1 VGELARESNDY
12 SAAMATDG
20 SNTNEPSL
28 VLILAREFAANLAT
42 PMFLIDADGI
52 LVFCNEAA
60 ELLLGK
66 SYGEI
71 GSIAA
76 NEFGAMLELGNL
88 DGTPMRRRDSPAG
101 VAFYER
107 EPVHRKLLATTLDGT
122 RHPFEVT
129 AYPLFGHVGEM
140 HGVLT
145 VFWRAKE

>member
-1 VGELARESNDY
+1 
-12 SAAMATDG
+12 MATQG
-20 SNTNEPSL
+20 SGTSEPSL
-28 VLILAREFAANLAT
+28 PLILARELAANLAT
-42 PMFLIDADGI
+42 PMFLIDAGGT
-52 LVFCNEAA
+52 LVYFNEAA
-60 ELLLGK
+60 ELMLGK

-71 GSIAA
+71 GGITAL
-76 NEFGAMLELGNL
+76 EFGTMLKLENV

-107 EPVHRKLLATTLDGT
+107 EPAHRTLLATTLDGT

-129 AYPLFGHVGEM
+129 AYPLFGHVGDM

>member
-1 VGELARESNDY
+1 
-12 SAAMATDG
+12 MATQG
-20 SNTNEPSL
+20 SGTSEPSL
-28 VLILAREFAANLAT
+28 PLILARELAANLAT
-42 PMFLIDADGI
+42 PMFLIDAGGT
-52 LVFCNEAA
+52 LVYFNEAA
-60 ELLLGK
+60 ELMLGK

-71 GSIAA
+71 GGITAL
-76 NEFGAMLELGNL
+76 EFGTMLKLEKV

-107 EPVHRKLLATTLDGT
+107 EPAHRTLLATTLDGT

-129 AYPLFGHVGEM
+129 AYPLFGHVGDM